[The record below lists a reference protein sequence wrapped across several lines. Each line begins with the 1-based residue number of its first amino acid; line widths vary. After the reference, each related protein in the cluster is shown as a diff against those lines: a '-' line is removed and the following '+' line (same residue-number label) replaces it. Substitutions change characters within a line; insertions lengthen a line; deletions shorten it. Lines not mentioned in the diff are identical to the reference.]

1 VSVKLTAEIHITE
14 VDGKGTEDD
23 VSLIV
28 ENNDDDTLTNIVF
41 FDREDKKLTITVD
54 RDELLEAVARVSG
67 GDIRLA
73 KGDD

>member
-1 VSVKLTAEIHITE
+1 MSVKLTAEIHITE